1 MLIDQIPAR
10 NNKQGSLGCGGRR
23 SHFIIII
30 IVIFNFYS
38 FILFLGKIYP
48 KLTIRHYHTP
58 KKTEIK
64 VYRKKIYRNVVCSM
78 TNVMFSFSK
87 QKAPVRRSLRIKKAR
102 DKDGL

>member
-30 IVIFNFYS
+30 IIIINFYS
-38 FILFLGKIYP
+38 FILFLSETDYQTLP
-48 KLTIRHYHTP
+48 HP

-64 VYRKKIYRNVVCSM
+64 V
-78 TNVMFSFSK
+78 
-87 QKAPVRRSLRIKKAR
+87 
-102 DKDGL
+102 